1 MTSESTSRDLL
12 AATTALL
19 PLIRESRDEIEGQRR
34 VSESVV
40 QGMADAG
47 IFKAFYPRSLGGL
60 EVDPMTLMEVVE
72 EISRVDGSVGW
83 CAMITSGAGWLAGGL
98 KHQVAAELFGQPP
111 DIRLAGTIIPRGE
124 ALPVDGGYRVSGHF
138 TFASGIDYANW
149 LMVLCRIFDGNGP
162 IVTAQ
167 GIPQTVMAFVP
178 IGEADVR
185 DTWTA
190 VGLCATGSHDFHLD
204 DAFIPFERS
213 YSLSQ
218 PPNQPGPLFN
228 PRTFL
233 AFAGG
238 TLSACLLGIG
248 RGAMD
253 TFLES
258 VAGSGTNM
266 SPTHLQDRPAVHAAV
281 GQAEASLSS
290 ARAYLFDAVEK
301 VWEVASDA
309 KSDPTQ
315 KIAQVR
321 LAIANAFRESARAVD
336 LLFEAAGTTAVF
348 QSHPMERYHRDIHV
362 AAKQWLGNASNFDL
376 AGQAL
381 LGLKPAGAGW

>member
-1 MTSESTSRDLL
+1 LTGESTSRDLL
-12 AATTALL
+12 AATAALL
-19 PLIRESRDEIEGQRR
+19 PLIRESRDEIERQRR
-34 VSESVV
+34 VSEPVV

-111 DIRLAGTIIPRGE
+111 DVRLAGIIIPRGE
-124 ALPVDGGYRVSGHF
+124 AFPVDGGYKVSGHF

-149 LMVLCRIFDGNGP
+149 LMFMCKIVDEKGP
-162 IVTAQ
+162 ILTAE
-167 GIPQTVMAFVP
+167 GIPKTILAFAP
-178 IGEADVR
+178 IAEADVR
-185 DTWTA
+185 DTWSA
-190 VGLCATGSHDFHLD
+190 VGLCATGSHDFHLN
-204 DAFIPFERS
+204 DAFIPVERS
-213 YSLSQ
+213 FSMAQ
-218 PPNQPGPLFN
+218 PPNHPGPLFN

-233 AFAGG
+233 TFAGG
-238 TLSACLLGIG
+238 TLASCFLGIG

-266 SPTHLQDRPAVHAAV
+266 SPTRLQDRPAVHAAV

-290 ARAYLFDAVEK
+290 ARAYLFDSVEK
-301 VWEVASDA
+301 VWAVASDG
-309 KSDPTQ
+309 KSDPIQ

-321 LAIANAFRESARAVD
+321 LAVANAFRESARAVD

-362 AAKQWLGNASNFDL
+362 AAKQWIGNAANFDL
-376 AGQAL
+376 AGQVL
-381 LGLKPAGAGW
+381 LGQKPAGAGW